1 MPQNPQREQQS
12 PARQPNWLFGAPHE
26 PSVDTGRGAMG
37 EKDAAGVAAGALEDP
52 GGALVADE
60 DGAGGSGDGEAE
72 VHRPY
77 GACRKGGRSSQV
89 K

>member
-1 MPQNPQREQQS
+1 
-12 PARQPNWLFGAPHE
+12 
-26 PSVDTGRGAMG
+26 MG
-37 EKDAAGVAAGALEDP
+37 EKDAAGVAAGALEDEADP

-77 GACRKGGRSSQV
+77 GACRKGGGAAKV